1 MNLPADAFLDYVI
14 AKEAYYARV
23 TRDEPEIQIRASSR
37 EGAVHWEFSAVQVG
51 NIGVQVCV
59 FDDAWQAF
67 TALPEFFQTLAR
79 RGKGATLDD
88 VREILDGLGAVD
100 STQRVDPDTAI
111 RRRAAFGEVEEVA
124 W

>member
-37 EGAVHWEFSAVQVG
+37 EDGVHWEFSAIQVG
-51 NIGVQVCV
+51 NIGVQICI

-67 TALPEFFQTLAR
+67 TDLPEFFQALTG

-88 VREILDGLGAVD
+88 VRDILDGLGGVD
-100 STQRVDPDTAI
+100 STQRMEPG
-111 RRRAAFGEVEEVA
+111 R
-124 W
+124 